1 MPLSRRSF
9 LAAVMG
15 AIAAPV
21 VAPAS
26 KKVLVGDWFGAELI
40 NPETVWR
47 NYMIWDSLTI
57 QPGAVVDERL
67 WHPPVPDGFI
77 IKGISASFGAEDPY
91 KSVAAAVQSVYMTMK
106 AGQTNLLESNLS
118 CLAPS
123 FGHPMPLALPY
134 RCDRRMDLGVYL
146 NSLGPV
152 KSDEPVTITVV
163 LDGMACVNSSEA
175 IRQYLA
181 AVGTDEGE
189 ESEYRG
195 PD

>member
-21 VAPAS
+21 VAPTVKQGIAS
-26 KKVLVGDWFGAELI
+26 PLGDWVFGNFDEY
-40 NPETVWR
+40 VWQ

-77 IKGISASFGAEDPY
+77 IKGISASFGYEDPY
-91 KSVAAAVQSVYMTMK
+91 YSVAAAVRSVYMTMK
-106 AGQTNLLESNLS
+106 AGRTNLLESNLTS
-118 CLAPS
+118 LAPS
-123 FGHPMPLALPY
+123 FGRPMPLAVPY
-134 RCDRRMDLGVYL
+134 RCDRSMDLGVYL

-152 KSDEPVTITVV
+152 KSDEPVTVTVV
-163 LDGMACVNSSEA
+163 LDGMASLGSA
-175 IRQYLA
+175 KRLLA
-181 AVGTDEGE
+181 KHPATA
-189 ESEYRG
+189 
-195 PD
+195 